1 MKRREALSALDVL
14 ALARELD
21 AALKGAFVDKVHQ
34 LGPDDVLVKLNAR
47 GGAGRV
53 NLVQVVLADPESQCA
68 EHADTADSEHHLL
81 LEAVYLVAPVEVVR
95 DPPVVGG
102 VLVEVGIER

>member
-14 ALARELD
+14 ALTRELD

-53 NLVQVVLADPESQCA
+53 NLVLLGGRRVHITKRPLEVPERPSA
-68 EHADTADSEHHLL
+68 FAMAARKRLGNSI
-81 LEAVYLVAPVEVVR
+81 VEG
-95 DPPVVGG
+95 VGQ
-102 VLVEVGIER
+102 ERFGWILKGR

>member
-21 AALKGAFVDKVHQ
+21 GALKGAFVDKVHQ

-47 GGAGRV
+47 GGVGRV
-53 NLVQVVLADPESQCA
+53 NLVLLGGRRGAVGSGRF
-68 EHADTADSEHHLL
+68 HL
-81 LEAVYLVAPVEVVR
+81 
-95 DPPVVGG
+95 DPP
-102 VLVEVGIER
+102 LLQ